1 MDKPFQSLCV
11 KLQAPLIFA
20 HHILLLAFN
29 AALRQVVL
37 HSALNSVNPLQQM
50 WSSSFNGLPS
60 PLSRILAPLYQNW
73 SWGLTFPKV
82 KFPLYEWSWV
92 GTASPDP
99 LDLNLLVG
107 TSPLWTWWSRGIWSP
122 FILRLPYLRRE
133 LWPSWLYLSGVKF
146 LGHRTGQ
153 IRNNCVC
160 AFWNI
165 SFSLGSWGIRNPIFL
180 ADLHRGK
187 CSK

>member
-1 MDKPFQSLCV
+1 MLSNLTSSCSEYPWVVVVWHMCTVFPIPKFDYNPRKTLGQTFQILCI

-20 HHILLLAFN
+20 HILLLAFN

-37 HSALNSVNPLQQM
+37 HSVLNSVNPLQQM

-73 SWGLTFPKV
+73 SWWLTFPKV
-82 KFPLYEWSWV
+82 KFPLYEWSWM
-92 GTASPDP
+92 GMASPDP

-122 FILRLPYLRRE
+122 FILRLPSSSLPGCTYLE
-133 LWPSWLYLSGVKF
+133 W
-146 LGHRTGQ
+146 
-153 IRNNCVC
+153 
-160 AFWNI
+160 
-165 SFSLGSWGIRNPIFL
+165 SF
-180 ADLHRGK
+180 
-187 CSK
+187 